1 VLDHPA
7 VSGNIDLRFLLE
19 KTMINIIRFTS
30 ISVLLTVTSLNVA
43 AKSADCTVVDNI
55 VGYTPVAVAQKLK
68 TFTWLAFADG
78 KITSVGSAKDA
89 KPKCKLIDGQGNYA
103 LPGLIDAHGHVS
115 GLGYDLLRV
124 KLRGLSSEEIS
135 AQTVKDFA
143 ANNPNTQ
150 WVLGRGWN
158 QALWIS
164 NEFPTIASLDATG
177 IERPVFLRR
186 VDGHAGWANSKAIA
200 IAGITD
206 ATPDPLGGKIV
217 RDVHGKATGIFI
229 DNAMALVEGNI
240 PASSAAEL
248 ELAFDKAYE
257 HLLSLGIVSTHDAG
271 VSQADLDSYVMRV
284 NEGRLP
290 VRIYGMLSATSDRLY
305 AWLKEGRIS
314 DDKDFLS
321 VRSVKLY
328 SDGALGSRGAALL
341 ESYSD
346 DAGNHGLLLT
356 DPPVLDKLVEDIIA
370 AGFQANIHA
379 IGDNANR
386 ISLSAIEK
394 AYIKTDG
401 HDLRNR
407 IEHTQV
413 VALADFPKFL
423 ELNVVAS
430 MQPVHA
436 TSDKNMA
443 ADRIGEDRLA
453 GAYAWQR
460 FLQQGTVVASG
471 SDFPVELA
479 NPFHGLH
486 AAITRQDHDNMPKG
500 GWLIDEAMTPAQAL
514 RSFTLDAAYAAHQ
527 EDVLGSLE
535 QGKWADFIL
544 VDQDVIN
551 GIAVDT
557 WKTKVVQTWI
567 AGELVYQ
574 Q

>member
-1 VLDHPA
+1 M
-7 VSGNIDLRFLLE
+7 IRILRFTALA
-19 KTMINIIRFTS
+19 
-30 ISVLLTVTSLNVA
+30 VLLTVSSFNIA
-43 AKSADCTVVDNI
+43 AKSVDCSVVDNV
-55 VGYTPVAVAQKLK
+55 VGYTPIAAAKELK
-68 TFTWLAFADG
+68 TFSWLAFADG
-78 KITSVGSAKDA
+78 KVTAVGSANDA
-89 KPKCKLIDGQGNYA
+89 KPKCKIIDGQGNYA

-115 GLGYDLLRV
+115 KLGYDLLRV
-124 KLRGLSSEEIS
+124 KLRGLSSEAVS
-135 AQTVKDFA
+135 TQAVKDFA
-143 ANNPNTQ
+143 VNNPNTQ

-158 QALWIS
+158 QTLWAS
-164 NEFPTIASLDATG
+164 NEFPTFTSLDATG
-177 IERPVFLRR
+177 IDRPVYLER
-186 VDGHAGWANSKAIA
+186 VDGHAGWANSKAMVL
-200 IAGITD
+200 AGITD
-206 ATPDPLGGKIV
+206 QTPDPLGGKII
-217 RDVHGKATGIFI
+217 RDVNGKATGIFI
-229 DNAMALVEGNI
+229 DNAMALVEDNI
-240 PASSAAEL
+240 PAPSAVEL

-271 VSQADLDSYVMRV
+271 VSQTDLDSYMMRV
-284 NEGRLP
+284 NRGKLP

-314 DDKDFLS
+314 DAKDFLS

-356 DPPVLDKLVEDIIA
+356 DPPMLDKLVEDIIA

-379 IGDNANR
+379 IGDYANR

-401 HDLRNR
+401 RELRNR

-413 VALADFPKFL
+413 VASVDFPKFL
-423 ELNVVAS
+423 ELNVIAS

-443 ADRIGEDRLA
+443 ADRLGEDRLA

-486 AAITRQDHDNMPKG
+486 AATTRQDHDNMPTG
-500 GWLIDEAMTPAQAL
+500 GWLVNEAMTPAQAL

-544 VDQDVIN
+544 VDQDVVN
-551 GIAVDT
+551 GVAMDT

>member
-1 VLDHPA
+1 MIKTYAFIALAASFVVGSTA
-7 VSGNIDLRFLLE
+7 VN
-19 KTMINIIRFTS
+19 
-30 ISVLLTVTSLNVA
+30 
-43 AKSADCTVVDNI
+43 AKSLDCIIVDNVI
-55 VGYTPVAVAQKLK
+55 GYTPVTSQAELK
-68 TFTWLAFADG
+68 SFTWLAFSAG
-78 KITSVGSAKDA
+78 KIITVGNDAVA
-89 KPKCKLIDGQGNYA
+89 KPDCKIIDGQGNYA

-135 AQTVKDFA
+135 VQTVKHFA
-143 ANNPNTQ
+143 ASNPTTQ

-158 QALWIS
+158 QTLWAS
-164 NEFPTIASLDATG
+164 NQFPTAALLDAAEMT
-177 IERPVFLRR
+177 RPVYLER
-186 VDGHAGWANSKAIA
+186 VDGHAGWANSKAIEL
-200 IAGITD
+200 AGITND
-206 ATPDPLGGKIV
+206 TPDPLGGKII
-217 RDVHGKATGIFI
+217 RDAEGKATGVFV
-229 DNAMALVEGNI
+229 DNAMALIESKI
-240 PASSAAEL
+240 PPPSSVEL

-271 VSQADLDSYVMRV
+271 VSQTDLDSYLMRV
-284 NEGRLP
+284 RNDNLP
-290 VRIYGMLSATSDRLY
+290 VRIYGMLSATSEHLY
-305 AWLKEGRIS
+305 KWLEQGHIS

-341 ESYSD
+341 EPYSD

-356 DPPVLDKLVEDIIA
+356 DPPLLDGLVKDIIA

-394 AYIKTDG
+394 AYKQTDG
-401 HDLRNR
+401 RELRNR

-413 VALADFPKFL
+413 VAAADFPKFL
-423 ELNVVAS
+423 QLNVVAS

-443 ADRIGEDRLA
+443 GARLGEERLS

-460 FLQQGTVVASG
+460 FLQQGTIVASG

-486 AAITRQDHDNMPKG
+486 AAITRQDHNNMPQG
-500 GWLIDEAMTPAQAL
+500 GWLADEAMTPAQAL

-527 EDVLGSLE
+527 EQTLGSLE
-535 QGKWADFIL
+535 PGKWADFIL
-544 VDQDVIN
+544 VDQDVVN
-551 GIAVDT
+551 GIAQDS

-567 AGELVYQ
+567 AGDLVYQ

>member
-1 VLDHPA
+1 
-7 VSGNIDLRFLLE
+7 
-19 KTMINIIRFTS
+19 M
-30 ISVLLTVTSLNVA
+30 
-43 AKSADCTVVDNI
+43 
-55 VGYTPVAVAQKLK
+55 
-68 TFTWLAFADG
+68 
-78 KITSVGSAKDA
+78 
-89 KPKCKLIDGQGNYA
+89 
-103 LPGLIDAHGHVS
+103 
-115 GLGYDLLRV
+115 
-124 KLRGLSSEEIS
+124 
-135 AQTVKDFA
+135 
-143 ANNPNTQ
+143 
-150 WVLGRGWN
+150 
-158 QALWIS
+158 
-164 NEFPTIASLDATG
+164 
-177 IERPVFLRR
+177 
-186 VDGHAGWANSKAIA
+186 A

-206 ATPDPLGGKIV
+206 ATLDPLGGKII
-217 RDVHGKATGIFI
+217 RDANGKATGVFV
-229 DNAMALVEGNI
+229 DYAMALIEDKI
-240 PASSAAEL
+240 PAASAEEL

-271 VSQADLDSYVMRV
+271 VSQADLDSYLARS
-284 NEGRLP
+284 NQGNLP
-290 VRIYGMLSATSDRLY
+290 VRIYGMLNATSDHLY
-305 AWLKEGRIS
+305 DWLKAGRIQ
-314 DDKDFLS
+314 DDNDFLS
-321 VRSVKLY
+321 IRSVKLY

-346 DAGNHGLLLT
+346 DEGNHGLLLT
-356 DPPVLDKLVEDIIA
+356 DPAALDQLVEDIIA

-379 IGDNANR
+379 IGDKANR
-386 ISLSAIEK
+386 ISLNAIEK
-394 AYIKTDG
+394 AYKKTDG
-401 HDLRNR
+401 RQLRNR

-423 ELNVVAS
+423 ELNVIAS

-443 ADRIGEDRLA
+443 ADRIGEDRLV

-500 GWLIDEAMTPAQAL
+500 GWLADQAMTPAQAL

-544 VDQDVIN
+544 VDQDVVN
-551 GIAVDT
+551 GVALDT

>member
-1 VLDHPA
+1 
-7 VSGNIDLRFLLE
+7 
-19 KTMINIIRFTS
+19 MIRIPRFTALA
-30 ISVLLTVTSLNVA
+30 VLLTVSSFNIA
-43 AKSADCTVVDNI
+43 ANSVDCSVVDNV
-55 VGYTPVAVAQKLK
+55 VGYTPIAAAKELK
-68 TFTWLAFADG
+68 TFSWLAFADG
-78 KITSVGSAKDA
+78 KVIAVGSANDA
-89 KPKCKLIDGQGNYA
+89 KPKCKIIDGQGNYA

-115 GLGYDLLRV
+115 KLGYDLLRV
-124 KLRGLSSEEIS
+124 KLRGLSSEAIS
-135 AQTVKDFA
+135 TQAVKDFA

-158 QALWIS
+158 QTLWAS
-164 NEFPTIASLDATG
+164 NEFPTFTSLDATG
-177 IERPVFLRR
+177 IDRPVYLER
-186 VDGHAGWANSKAIA
+186 VDGHAGWANRKAMA
-200 IAGITD
+200 LAGITD
-206 ATPDPLGGKIV
+206 HTPDPLGGKII
-217 RDVHGKATGIFI
+217 RDVNGKATGIFI
-229 DNAMALVEGNI
+229 DNAMVLVEDNI
-240 PASSAAEL
+240 PAPSAVEL

-271 VSQADLDSYVMRV
+271 VSQTDLDSYMMRV
-284 NEGRLP
+284 NRGKLP

-305 AWLKEGRIS
+305 AWLKAGRIS
-314 DDKDFLS
+314 DGKDFLS

-356 DPPVLDKLVEDIIA
+356 DPPMLDKLVEDIIA

-379 IGDNANR
+379 IGDYANR

-401 HDLRNR
+401 RELRNR

-413 VALADFPKFL
+413 VASVDFPKFL
-423 ELNVVAS
+423 ELNVIAS

-443 ADRIGEDRLA
+443 ADRLGEDRLA

-486 AAITRQDHDNMPKG
+486 AATTRQDHDNMPTG
-500 GWLIDEAMTPAQAL
+500 GWLMNEAMTPAQAL
-514 RSFTLDAAYAAHQ
+514 RSFTLGAAYAAHQ

-544 VDQDVIN
+544 VDQDVVN
-551 GIAVDT
+551 GVAMDT

>member
-1 VLDHPA
+1 
-7 VSGNIDLRFLLE
+7 
-19 KTMINIIRFTS
+19 MINVVRGSAITALIMVASFN
-30 ISVLLTVTSLNVA
+30 SV
-43 AKSADCTVVDNI
+43 AKSVDCTVVTNVI
-55 VGYTPVAVAQKLK
+55 GYTPIASSNELK
-68 TFTWLAFADG
+68 KFSWLAFVDG
-78 KITSVGSAKDA
+78 KITAVGSDKDST
-89 KPKCKLIDGQGNYA
+89 PGCKKVDGQGKYA

-115 GLGYDLLRV
+115 GLGGDLLRV

-135 AQTVKDFA
+135 AQTVKQFA
-143 ANNPNTQ
+143 AASVDTQ

-158 QALWIS
+158 QALWAS
-164 NEFPTIASLDATG
+164 NEFPTAASLDATG
-177 IERPVFLRR
+177 IERPVFLGR
-186 VDGHAGWANSKAIA
+186 VDGHAGWANSKAMA

-206 ATPDPLGGKIV
+206 DTLDPLGGKII
-217 RDVHGKATGIFI
+217 RDANGKATGVFV
-229 DNAMALVEGNI
+229 DYAMALIEDKI
-240 PASSAAEL
+240 PAASAEEL

-271 VSQADLDSYVMRV
+271 VSQADLDSYLARS
-284 NEGRLP
+284 NQGNLP
-290 VRIYGMLSATSDRLY
+290 VRIYGMLSATSDHLY
-305 AWLKEGRIS
+305 DWLKAGRIQ
-314 DDKDFLS
+314 DDNDFLS
-321 VRSVKLY
+321 IRSVKLY

-346 DAGNHGLLLT
+346 DEGNHGLLLT
-356 DPPVLDKLVEDIIA
+356 DPAALDQLVEDIIA

-379 IGDNANR
+379 IGDKANR
-386 ISLSAIEK
+386 ISLNAIEK
-394 AYIKTDG
+394 AYKKTDG
-401 HDLRNR
+401 RQLRNR

-423 ELNVVAS
+423 ELNVIAS

-443 ADRIGEDRLA
+443 ADRIGEDRLV

-500 GWLIDEAMTPAQAL
+500 GWLADQAMTPAQAL

-544 VDQDVIN
+544 VDQDVVN
-551 GIAVDT
+551 GVALDT

>member
-1 VLDHPA
+1 
-7 VSGNIDLRFLLE
+7 
-19 KTMINIIRFTS
+19 MINAVRL
-30 ISVLLTVTSLNVA
+30 SVITVLIMFASFNAV
-43 AKSADCTVVDNI
+43 AKSADCTVVTNVI
-55 VGYTPVAVAQKLK
+55 GYTPVASSKELK
-68 TFTWLAFADG
+68 TFSWLAFADG
-78 KITSVGSAKDA
+78 KITAVGGDKDST
-89 KPKCKLIDGQGNYA
+89 PGCKAIDGQGKYA

-115 GLGYDLLRV
+115 GLGGDLLRV

-135 AQTVKDFA
+135 AQTVKQFA
-143 ANNPNTQ
+143 AASVDTQ

-158 QALWIS
+158 QALWAS
-164 NEFPTIASLDATG
+164 NEFPTAASLDATG
-177 IERPVFLRR
+177 IERPVFLGR
-186 VDGHAGWANSKAIA
+186 VDGHAGWANSEAMS

-206 ATPDPLGGKIV
+206 DTLDPQGGKII
-217 RDVHGKATGIFI
+217 RDANGKATGVFV
-229 DNAMALVEGNI
+229 DYAMALIEDKI
-240 PASSAAEL
+240 PATSAEEL

-257 HLLSLGIVSTHDAG
+257 HLLSLGIVSIHDAG
-271 VSQADLDSYVMRV
+271 VSQADLNSYLARAK
-284 NEGRLP
+284 EGKLP
-290 VRIYGMLSATSDRLY
+290 VRIYGMLSATSDHLY
-305 AWLKEGRIS
+305 DWLKAGRIQ
-314 DDKDFLS
+314 DDNDFLS
-321 VRSVKLY
+321 IRSVKLY

-341 ESYSD
+341 EPYSD
-346 DAGNHGLLLT
+346 DEGNHGLLLT
-356 DPPVLDKLVEDIIA
+356 DPAALNKLVEDIIA
-370 AGFQANIHA
+370 AGFQSNIHA
-379 IGDNANR
+379 IGDKANR
-386 ISLSAIEK
+386 ISLNAIEK
-394 AYIKTDG
+394 AYKKTDG
-401 HDLRNR
+401 RELRNR

-423 ELNVVAS
+423 ELNVIAS

-443 ADRIGEDRLA
+443 ADRIGKDRLA

-486 AAITRQDHDNMPKG
+486 AAITRQDHDNMPEG
-500 GWLIDEAMTPAQAL
+500 GWLIDEAMTPVQAL

-551 GIAVDT
+551 GVALDT

>member
-1 VLDHPA
+1 
-7 VSGNIDLRFLLE
+7 
-19 KTMINIIRFTS
+19 MIRIPRFTALA
-30 ISVLLTVTSLNVA
+30 VLLTVSSFNIA
-43 AKSADCTVVDNI
+43 ANSVDCSVVDNV
-55 VGYTPVAVAQKLK
+55 VGYTPIAAAKELK
-68 TFTWLAFADG
+68 TFSWLAFADG
-78 KITSVGSAKDA
+78 KVIAVGSANDA
-89 KPKCKLIDGQGNYA
+89 KPKCKIIDGQGNYA

-115 GLGYDLLRV
+115 KLGYDLLRV
-124 KLRGLSSEEIS
+124 KLRGLSSEAIS
-135 AQTVKDFA
+135 TQAVKDFA

-158 QALWIS
+158 QTLWAS
-164 NEFPTIASLDATG
+164 NEFPTFTSLDATG
-177 IERPVFLRR
+177 IDRPVYLER
-186 VDGHAGWANSKAIA
+186 VDGHAGWANRKAMA
-200 IAGITD
+200 LAGITD
-206 ATPDPLGGKIV
+206 HTPDPLGGKII
-217 RDVHGKATGIFI
+217 RDVNGKATGIFI
-229 DNAMALVEGNI
+229 DNAMALVEDNI
-240 PASSAAEL
+240 PASSAVEL

-271 VSQADLDSYVMRV
+271 VSQTDLDSYMMRV
-284 NEGRLP
+284 NRGKLP

-305 AWLKEGRIS
+305 AWLKAGRIS
-314 DDKDFLS
+314 DGKDFLS

-356 DPPVLDKLVEDIIA
+356 DPPMLDKLVEDIIA

-379 IGDNANR
+379 IGDYANR

-401 HDLRNR
+401 RELRNR

-413 VALADFPKFL
+413 VASVDFPKFL
-423 ELNVVAS
+423 ELNVIAS

-443 ADRIGEDRLA
+443 ADRLGEDRLA

-486 AAITRQDHDNMPKG
+486 AATTRQDHDNMPTG
-500 GWLIDEAMTPAQAL
+500 GWLMNEAMTPAQAL
-514 RSFTLDAAYAAHQ
+514 RSFTLGAAYAAHQ

-544 VDQDVIN
+544 VDQDVVN
-551 GIAVDT
+551 GVAMDT

>member
-1 VLDHPA
+1 VD
-7 VSGNIDLRFLLE
+7 
-19 KTMINIIRFTS
+19 KMMIKKLGLTALAA
-30 ISVLLTVTSLNVA
+30 LLTLISINVN
-43 AKSADCTVVDNI
+43 AKPADCTIVDNI
-55 VGYTPVAVAQKLK
+55 IGYTPIASQLELK
-68 TFTWLAFADG
+68 SFTWLAFSAG
-78 KITSVGSAKDA
+78 KIIAIGSDADA
-89 KPKCKLIDGQGNYA
+89 KPSCKIIDGQGNFA

-124 KLRGLSSEEIS
+124 KLRGLASEQIS
-135 AQTVKDFA
+135 VQTVKDFA
-143 ANNPNTQ
+143 DSNPNTQ

-158 QALWIS
+158 QTLWES
-164 NEFPTIASLDATG
+164 NKFPMAASLDAAE
-177 IERPVFLRR
+177 INRPVYLER
-186 VDGHAGWANSKAIA
+186 VDGHAGWANSMAIEL
-200 IAGITD
+200 AGITND
-206 ATPDPLGGKIV
+206 TPDPPGGKII
-217 RDVHGKATGIFI
+217 RDAKGRATGIFI
-229 DNAMALVEGNI
+229 DNAMALIESKI
-240 PASSAAEL
+240 PPPSSADL

-271 VSQADLDSYVMRV
+271 VSQIDLDSYLMRV
-284 NEGRLP
+284 KNDNLP
-290 VRIYGMLSATSDRLY
+290 VRIYGMLSATSEHLY
-305 AWLKEGRIS
+305 KWLEQGHIS

-341 ESYSD
+341 EPYSD

-356 DPPVLDKLVEDIIA
+356 APPVLDRLVEDIIA

-394 AYIKTDG
+394 AYKKTDG
-401 HDLRNR
+401 HSLRNR

-413 VALADFPKFL
+413 VALADFPEFVK
-423 ELNVVAS
+423 LNVVAS

-443 ADRIGEDRLA
+443 GARLGEKRLS

-460 FLQQGTVVASG
+460 FLQQGTIVASG

-486 AAITRQDHDNMPKG
+486 AAITRQDHDNMPEG
-500 GWLIDEAMTPAQAL
+500 GWLVDEAMTPTQAL

-527 EDVLGSLE
+527 EQVMGSLE

-544 VDQDVIN
+544 VDQDVIK
-551 GIAVDT
+551 GVAQDS
-557 WKTKVVQTWI
+557 WKTNVLQTWI
-567 AGELVYQ
+567 AGKLVYQ